1 MVVLLRIF
9 GHDFG
14 DQIGRYARS
23 VDSNYNEFEVLVE
36 RNNDHIYLTTGWHA
50 LKDFYNVSLG
60 SWVTMV
66 FVDMGKF
73 GIHMKDRFGRKI
85 SIPKFTPL
93 MKFELGKKVLPF
105 QKFDVLSSPFVHDD
119 FNFEFSYEK
128 ISTFDEYDVGCV
140 VSINFLYYWYSNFI
154 IYQLS
159 SYACGNAL

>member
-1 MVVLLRIF
+1 MVVSLRIF

-14 DQIGRYARS
+14 GQIGRYARL

-85 SIPKFTPL
+85 STPKFTPRSH
-93 MKFELGKKVLPF
+93 EV
-105 QKFDVLSSPFVHDD
+105 
-119 FNFEFSYEK
+119 
-128 ISTFDEYDVGCV
+128 
-140 VSINFLYYWYSNFI
+140 
-154 IYQLS
+154 
-159 SYACGNAL
+159 